1 MFRRLV
7 TQKRTFVWNGRSR
20 FRTQAVCVQLGM
32 TNSCFACMKL
42 PNESVTERRLLL
54 IEKGAIR
61 LVILQILTLMHIH

>member
-54 IEKGAIR
+54 IEKGTIR
-61 LVILQILTLMHIH
+61 LVILQILTLMHIN